1 MKNFIKH
8 IDNFTNDVSDFNI
21 TRSRGVNIDSKT
33 INKIVNDTPVTGG
46 DFGKSLKDIVEFS
59 VYTPSG
65 TLVGWKTI
73 IPNYEYFKQNI
84 IYTDSDRNIQ
94 KKSVLELKSSYLK
107 TANGNLVIS
116 PTTELASLGITQG
129 NFKIRVSLKTDM
141 VGSFEN
147 KYKLKIKQIS
157 SSRTEILAV
166 LPTTLDTNATDGV
179 ALNFE
184 FDNFIKKQLLVSS
197 IFHESK
203 KFLKSKTFVEELQTK
218 EISRKTSDYDFYL
231 KKTLNKFTTT
241 EYSFLREL
249 DGIYEGIKKEFY
261 SRLLGDYDE
270 VYTKPRF
277 VSEYVD
283 VVELSL
289 DKTPKF
295 QINDPTLSEI
305 KLFFKYM
312 LMQMFD
318 ESELDKSYN
327 LRFDDYLNNEINFG
341 NGVSVPF
348 LKYSISQSKTKT
360 NNLNAEI
367 LIKTIDPLPELINE
381 DSSFYISNIRFSDDI
396 LQDIIINSIV
406 EEQTTN
412 TFKLRGPNKSTYN
425 TESTSKKYS
434 VFGEKNSLL
443 DDNDDFE
450 TASDYYKTTNED
462 IVNLNIDY
470 SDFKNFVRFSSAKVR
485 LDNFL
490 VKFTKISKLKHKIK
504 EYDELIASIN
514 EKVNRGLTDKISGE
528 NSVSYIINND
538 KKDIETRLL
547 KELQTLTPYEKYLY
561 YEDTPNAWPRET
573 SFTLNG
579 FTEEVA
585 SANGVYILGAS
596 SKYDLNIVFINTEYK
611 NWRINYNSLLSKWR
625 LVDSSNPDSFYIY
638 SNNSNLASGFEAQ
651 PTNHVGFDNQSSLF
665 SRIYLES
672 PFLKNKNKLPPEL
685 IPNNITDF
693 KKLDSFRWFQAK
705 SKEAELYDKYN
716 DDSLKN
722 NLPEFIV
729 RCPDENKKFL
739 DFLDMVGEHFDI
751 ILIYIESMSSSR
763 DIRNSIDKGIPNN
776 LVWFVM
782 NSFGITLKGRE
793 KGGESEQLE
802 IEKTTISTPDETDL
816 VWRRILNNL
825 PYILKATGTE
835 NSIRA
840 LLRCYGIPDYLMRVK
855 EFGGI
860 EYETE
865 ISNDNSF
872 LIDSYDYRLNLNEE
886 GQYLEFPFGGEFSKN
901 TIEEVGSIE
910 FRIGVKSLF
919 FSEFG
924 EFNELR
930 VNDDF
935 GKIGPNLGAK
945 TTINEKIS
953 DDIVSVN
960 EEPGFY
966 IFDDFFRP
974 VNWGENVVGIKLK
987 KVREGVSLIYPRIQT
1002 SPNNEVDDK
1011 NMIMKI
1017 YQDRGKLLN
1026 QEYNERYL
1034 LCEIHASSLLNG
1046 REVKLIINEDEDSS
1060 FNNIIKKQ
1068 FKFSGSEESNKFTL
1082 SEIDANK
1089 LTSIDE
1095 RKIPILS
1102 TNEWDFGLF
1111 HDKNKFQS
1119 PFANFYFSFKN
1130 TDGSAII
1137 DNNGSPFY
1145 FDSEMRYD
1153 ILITNDHIDRNI
1165 SIYIKRVMDTD
1176 VLISKKEEIF
1186 FSENSSKLF
1195 SFSDKL
1201 IFGSSNGK
1209 NFYGDV
1215 DRFRLYKNIID
1226 ESRFLSHINFNEG
1239 YDQENYEELEENL
1252 LLKLNFNYPIDLT
1265 GSQPA
1270 TIKNQTI
1277 SDKYN
1282 NFDINA
1288 FHFKKTKF
1296 PYDFTGVSRRNI
1308 CNFPRY
1314 GSQAFNNNK
1323 IRIEETQKISE
1334 LSPSRRSTKRASD
1347 RTTIDTN
1354 KLGVYFG
1361 TSDIINREIMRF
1373 FGNLDLAEFIG
1384 DPKNVDK
1391 DEYDKLNKL
1400 NHIFFKN
1407 DFGKIDIQR
1416 YLNVIKSYIDPSFFY
1431 NLQKLIPARAN
1442 LIAGLVIEPHL
1453 LERHKTKPIKISTE
1467 VKIDKTENNLRKNQT
1482 QLVSNILDMNL
1493 YKYTKRK
1500 NLISFGNDRE
1510 YFTSSKCEHL
1520 DLLNLNIKTKVKN
1533 EPIVNDENYGGSFV
1547 NNHIDDRIEEFF
1559 TIDGLWVNKNKT
1571 YVVEDFNKNLIRKAR
1586 INTAKTSF
1594 RNILS
1599 EGLLIK
1605 GFTNEMSNANGVY
1618 KVSFVNSSGNT
1629 VFASESRLWWVFYST
1644 EKKRWIL
1651 ASNLVKNGARDL
1663 ALNRVTSFDNFIWIG
1678 GNTASD
1684 QTNSLPRFFSTGYS
1698 NSIESGNILGENRD
1712 YYSSVEYQIYYDTII
1727 QVDAILNGWV
1737 KCELDGIYEGSY
1749 IEKKTDERDLEYE
1762 VGIPYNKHKFTKG
1775 TIKHIY
1781 LNGNFK
1787 GTFSNGWLGSEIG
1800 NSTQFNNSYLRVVG
1814 DFDTNQNI
1822 GCENPLKVSGF
1833 IEDIKDN
1840 SNTTTASVLNENTQD
1855 IFIDEKEFSTI
1866 NLIETPNELTEKKSN
1881 KIKFRTDYTINN
1893 YGLQELAN
1901 YERGSYKDEIKT
1913 ELNQTYEYPDL
1924 YECNLKYSVSID
1936 ARYIRNAI
1944 YIGSRVGT
1952 ILNKTETDVKLNNV
1966 DLKIFYE
1973 YIKGKLVHK
1982 EIKVLTSSNIFTDQQ
1997 IYNND
2002 TRVETTLTAY
2012 DWIEDALTGNTYTF
2026 IKSIQAIINEL
2037 KDNNRKF
2044 ILLIYGPTES
2054 EKLFICNL
2062 DVVQKFKHSFNS
2074 RNFLDRANL
2083 VETKN
2088 ETLFESTK
2096 LIENNKNNFIV
2107 DFEIEYSGEGYI
2119 GDEIVTIGTNKEK
2132 PSNFIGSWPINFSVN
2147 ELFDIEN
2154 TKIKGTTENIGDTLK
2169 SRWLNETNSTYTK
2182 VPSVIISKP
2191 QTANGNIARV
2201 SCICKTPTPNIKVN
2215 SKILKTGDLEIG
2227 NTIGNPNLDAADSSY
2242 FLIKSNLEYNVGVI
2256 QSKQFKIK
2264 INNSTNFGTEI
2275 TNVVMLTPT
2284 TLNDFEINLPQNNS
2298 VDNTICRKNTND
2310 SCIPSSYDTYEFN
2323 IVPMT
2328 VADKNLSVADE
2339 VTYFENNAPST
2350 NFFTILNENKFL
2362 KYKKNL
2368 NNKQFVNN
2376 LTKDFNNRIASS
2388 YIQISGFY
2396 GSVKSANGIY
2406 NLKNFKY
2413 KNKEKT
2419 TNMFG
2424 YINENNAWYLEYT
2437 QDTWII
2443 KNIDNT
2449 NYIIASKINNG
2460 YIFRAN
2466 VENNIGFYTGNE
2478 IVNIGKQKVDA
2489 DGFVYDNNNNKI
2501 GTKLQFATLEIKNS
2515 LRVVLN
2521 KLFFDENLDR
2531 FSSLLMWKIKIT
2543 SRMNSDNIYEIPII
2557 YFNPSSV
2564 EDSSLSLYND
2574 INKKTNELLLIRTS
2588 SNEDCVLT
2596 TNQNEAWKIKA
2607 QDIMSGSVS
2616 PYEKINT
2623 YGEVILSAG
2632 ATNDNSL
2639 GVTGDYHLNIE
2650 NNLVNKNNWVV
2661 KYDTN
2666 LENYYLENEDS
2677 TIRFN
2682 KVKTYPRTGSYR
2694 TQTKNMNG
2702 TLEYIKNNENA
2713 IEILCEG
2720 FEYEY
2725 ESANGEYKKIVD
2737 FSQNEIFRNKLGW
2750 SIIFRGG
2757 YWTIV
2762 NDVTN
2767 PTLLIT
2773 EYKTHKQT
2781 GLFEN
2786 KEALNGFV
2794 YVNSQILFTLKNV
2807 EKFKNLDVNTAILKS
2822 TETNLVLYR
2831 MQSNGSYVRRVGV
2844 ELPII
2849 SNSFI
2854 KTLYKIHSS
2863 SKFELNYDSKKIF
2876 SENYS
2881 KQEITCISN
2890 VSITSEQNDSIN
2902 LIVKDDKT
2910 KTNYEKTFN
2919 LNLNKNFENLVLNPT
2934 GKYEIENLNDSIQTP
2949 NGTNISVNCSV
2960 EVNKNKRVMQKI
2972 KQVQSFLIND
2982 KFSQILNSIEQQRFG
2997 KSKSFDTGQTINFTV
3012 NRKFT
3017 PFDINQI
3024 GNTENKKILNGK
3036 SVFHL
3041 NNKTRLGITSS
3052 KNTNNTTINSAGYL
3066 DNTPVIV
3073 RTPLPRDPS
3082 SFTDSFWFNSNE
3094 KIKDKTSE
3102 QIATTNVS
3110 KNPKFEMSFDSF
3122 VDINSLSFEVL
3133 NFENDLTSANGTY
3146 TSIGKKFN
3154 DFNVYKNND
3163 WLFYKDIE
3171 CWILIN
3177 ADVYG
3182 LDNLENYSYT
3192 TSSSQRFPSKLDGSK
3207 GSSANFLNQCGN
3219 INLIENG

>member
-33 INKIVNDTPVTGG
+33 IGKIVNGTPVAGG
-46 DFGKSLKDIVEFS
+46 GFGKSLKDIVEFS

-73 IPNYEYFKQNI
+73 TPNYEYFKHNI
-84 IYTDSDRNIQ
+84 TYTDSDRNIQ

-107 TANGNLVIS
+107 TASGNLVIS

-129 NFKIRVSLKTDM
+129 NYKIRVSLKTDM

-166 LPTTLDTNATDGV
+166 LPTTLDTNATDGM

-197 IFHESK
+197 IYHESN
-203 KFLKSKTFVEELQTK
+203 KFLKNKTFVEELQTK

-231 KKTLNKFTTT
+231 EKTLNKFTTT

-249 DGIYEGIKKEFY
+249 DGIYAGIKKEFY
-261 SRLLGDYDE
+261 SRLLGNYDE
-270 VYTKPRF
+270 VYSKSRF
-277 VSEYVD
+277 ISEYVD
-283 VVELSL
+283 VIELSL

-295 QINDPTLSEI
+295 QINDSNLSEI
-305 KLFFKYM
+305 KMFFKYM

-318 ESELDKSYN
+318 ESELDKAFN

-348 LKYSISQSKTKT
+348 LKYSISQNKTKT

-367 LIKTIDPLPELINE
+367 LIKTIEPIPEQINE

-396 LQDIIINSIV
+396 LQDIIISSIV
-406 EEQTTN
+406 EAENTK

-434 VFGEKNSLL
+434 VVGEKNSLL
-443 DDNDDFE
+443 GDDADFE

-504 EYDELIASIN
+504 ELDELVASIN
-514 EKVNRGLTDKISGE
+514 EKVNRGLTDKLSGE

-538 KKDIETRLL
+538 KKDIEDRLL

-579 FTEEVA
+579 FTDTVA

-596 SKYDLNIVFINTEYK
+596 SKYDLNIVFINSEYK

-625 LVDSSNPDSFYIY
+625 LVDSSNPESFYIY

-665 SRIYLES
+665 SRVYLES

-705 SKEAELYDKYN
+705 SKAAELYDKYN

-739 DFLDMVGEHFDI
+739 DFLDMIGEHFDI

-763 DIRNSIDKGIPNN
+763 DIRNSTDKGIPNN

-782 NSFGITLKGRE
+782 NSFGITLRGRE

-802 IEKTTISTPDETDL
+802 IEKTTISNSDETDL

-865 ISNDNSF
+865 ISSDNSF
-872 LIDSYDYRLNLNEE
+872 LIDSYDYRLNFNED
-886 GQYLEFPFGGEFSKN
+886 GQYLAFPFGGEFSN
-901 TIEEVGSIE
+901 NSIDTIGSIE
-910 FRIGVKSLF
+910 FRVGVGSSF

-924 EFNELR
+924 EFNDLQ
-930 VNDDF
+930 VSDDF
-935 GKIGPNLGAK
+935 GKIGPNLGVK
-945 TTINEKIS
+945 TIINEQILN
-953 DDIVSVN
+953 DIVSVN
-960 EEPGFY
+960 EDPGFY

-987 KVREGVSLIYPRIQT
+987 KVREGISLIYPRIQT
-1002 SPNNEVDDK
+1002 SPNDMVGDK

-1026 QEYNERYL
+1026 QEYNEKYL
-1034 LCEIHASSLLNG
+1034 LCEIHASSLLNN
-1046 REVKLIINEDEDSS
+1046 RELKLIINEDEDSS
-1060 FNNIIKKQ
+1060 FNNSIEKQ
-1068 FKFSGSEESNKFTL
+1068 FKFNGSEKSNKFTL
-1082 SEIDANK
+1082 SELDESK
-1089 LTSIDE
+1089 LTTLDE
-1095 RKIPILS
+1095 RKISVLS
-1102 TNEWDFGLF
+1102 TMEWEFGLF

-1130 TDGSAII
+1130 TDGSTII

-1153 ILITNDHIDRNI
+1153 ILITKDYIDRTVR
-1165 SIYIKRVMDTD
+1165 IYIKRVIDTD
-1176 VLISKKEEIF
+1176 VLISKKEEIIV
-1186 FSENSSKLF
+1186 SENSSSLF

-1209 NFYGDV
+1209 NFYGDI

-1252 LLKLNFNYPIDLT
+1252 LLKLNFNYPLDLT
-1265 GSQPA
+1265 GSPS
-1270 TIKNQTI
+1270 TTLKNQTI
-1277 SDKYN
+1277 SSKYK
-1282 NFDINA
+1282 NFNIDA
-1288 FHFKKTKF
+1288 FNFKKTKF

-1334 LSPSRRSTKRASD
+1334 LNPSRRSTKRASD

-1373 FGNLDLAEFIG
+1373 FGNLDLADFIG
-1384 DPKNVDK
+1384 DPKNVNK
-1391 DEYDKLNKL
+1391 DEYDKLKKL

-1407 DFGKIDIQR
+1407 DFGKIDTQR
-1416 YLNVIKSYIDPSFFY
+1416 YLNLIKGYIDPSFFY
-1431 NLQKLIPARAN
+1431 NLEKLVPARAN

-1467 VKIDKTENNLRKNQT
+1467 VKIDKTENELQKNQT
-1482 QLVSNILDMNL
+1482 TLVSNILDMNL

-1510 YFTSSKCEHL
+1510 YFTSSKYDHL
-1520 DLLNLNIKTKVKN
+1520 DLLNLDIKTKVKN
-1533 EPIVNDENYGGSFV
+1533 EPIVSDKNYGGSFV
-1547 NNHIDDRIEEFF
+1547 NSHIDDKIEEFF

-1571 YVVEDFNKNLIRKAR
+1571 YIVEDFNKTLTRKAR
-1586 INTAKTSF
+1586 IDTAKTSF

-1605 GFTNEMSNANGVY
+1605 GFTDEMSRANGVY
-1618 KVSFVNSSGNT
+1618 KISFVNSSGKP
-1629 VFASESRLWWVFYST
+1629 VFASENRIWWVFYST
-1644 EKKRWIL
+1644 DKKKWIL

-1684 QTNSLPRFFSTGYS
+1684 QINSLPRFFSTGYS

-1712 YYSSVEYQIYYDTII
+1712 YYSSVEYQVYYDTII

-1749 IEKKTDERDLEYE
+1749 IEKKIDEQGLEYE
-1762 VGIPYNKHKFTKG
+1762 VGVSYNKHKFTKG
-1775 TIKHIY
+1775 SIKHIY

-1787 GTFSNGWLGSEIG
+1787 GTFSNGWLGSDTSNSRSLG
-1800 NSTQFNNSYLRVVG
+1800 NTYLRVVG
-1814 DFDTNQNI
+1814 DFDTKQNI

-1840 SNTTTASVLNENTQD
+1840 SNTSSASALNENTQD
-1855 IFIDEKEFSTI
+1855 IFIDKKEFSTI
-1866 NLIETPNELTEKKSN
+1866 NLIETPKELTEKKSN
-1881 KIKFRTDYTINN
+1881 KIKFRTNYTINN
-1893 YGLQELAN
+1893 YGLQELTN
-1901 YERGSYKDEIKT
+1901 YEKGTYKDEIKT

-1924 YECNLKYSVSID
+1924 FECNLKYSVLINSG
-1936 ARYIRNAI
+1936 YIRSAV
-1944 YIGSRVGT
+1944 YIGDRVGSVV
-1952 ILNKTETDVKLNNV
+1952 NKTEVDVKLNNV

-1973 YIKGKLVHK
+1973 YNKEKLVHK
-1982 EIKVLTSSNIFTDQQ
+1982 EIKVLKSGNIFVDQQ
-1997 IYNND
+1997 IYNNNE
-2002 TRVETTLTAY
+2002 RVETNLTAH

-2026 IKSIQAIINEL
+2026 IESIQNIVNEL

-2054 EKLFICNL
+2054 EKLFICYL

-2088 ETLFESTK
+2088 EILFESTN
-2096 LIENNKNNFIV
+2096 LIENNENNFVV
-2107 DFEIEYSGEGYI
+2107 DFDIEYSGEKYI
-2119 GDEIVTIGTNKEK
+2119 GDESVIIGTDEDK
-2132 PSNFIGSWPINFSVN
+2132 PNNFSGSWPISFDVN

-2154 TKIKGTTENIGDTLK
+2154 TKIIRTTEGVGNILK
-2169 SRWLNETNSTYTK
+2169 SRWLTETSSTYTK
-2182 VPSVIISKP
+2182 VPSVIISRP
-2191 QTANGNIARV
+2191 QNVTGKVARV

-2227 NTIGNPNLDAADSSY
+2227 NTIGNPNLDSTDSSY

-2264 INNSTNFGTEI
+2264 INDSTNFGTDI
-2275 TNVVMLTPT
+2275 TSVVMLTPT
-2284 TLNDFEINLPQNNS
+2284 TLNDFEITLPRTS
-2298 VDNTICRKNTND
+2298 GIDSTICKKNTND
-2310 SCIPSSYDTYEFN
+2310 NCIPSTYDTYDFN

-2328 VADKNLSVADE
+2328 LADRNLSLADE
-2339 VTYFENNAPST
+2339 VTYFENNTPSV

-2362 KYKKNL
+2362 KYNKNL

-2376 LTKDFNNRIASS
+2376 LTKDFNNRIANS

-2396 GSVKSANGIY
+2396 GSVTSANGIY

-2419 TNMFG
+2419 THMFG
-2424 YINENNAWYLEYT
+2424 YVNENNAWYLDYT
-2437 QDTWII
+2437 DDTWIL

-2449 NYIIASKINNG
+2449 KYIIASKTETG
-2460 YIFRAN
+2460 YVFRAN
-2466 VENNIGFYTGNE
+2466 IENNIGFYTGKE
-2478 IVNIGKQKVDA
+2478 IVNVGKRKVDV
-2489 DGFVYDNNNNKI
+2489 DGFVYDNNNKI
-2501 GTKLQFATLEIKNS
+2501 GTKLQFATLELKNT
-2515 LRVVLN
+2515 LKIILN

-2531 FSSLLMWKIKIT
+2531 FGGLLMWKIKIT
-2543 SRMNSDNIYEIPII
+2543 SRLNSDDIYEIPII
-2557 YFNPSSV
+2557 YFNPSKTT
-2564 EDSSLSLYND
+2564 DSSLSLYND
-2574 INKKTNELLLIRTS
+2574 INKKTNELSIIRTN
-2588 SNEDCVLT
+2588 SNEDCILT
-2596 TNQNEAWKIKA
+2596 PNQNKVWKIKA
-2607 QDIMSGSVS
+2607 QDTTTGSVS

-2623 YGEVILSAG
+2623 YGEVVLSVG
-2632 ATNDNSL
+2632 SISDNSL
-2639 GVTGDYHLNIE
+2639 GVDGNYHLNVE
-2650 NNLVNKNNWVV
+2650 NNLVNENNWIV

-2666 LENYYLENEDS
+2666 LKNYYLENEES
-2677 TIRFN
+2677 SLRFN
-2682 KVKTYPRTGSYR
+2682 KVDTYPRTGSYR

-2702 TLEYIKNNENA
+2702 TLEYIKNNENT
-2713 IEILCEG
+2713 IGILCEG

-2725 ESANGEYKKIVD
+2725 EPANGEYKKIVD
-2737 FSQNEIFRNKLGW
+2737 FSQNEIFRNNLGW
-2750 SIIFRGG
+2750 SIVFRGG

-2762 NDVTN
+2762 NDITN

-2786 KEALNGFV
+2786 KEALNGYV
-2794 YVNSQILFTLKNV
+2794 YANSQILFTLTDV
-2807 EKFKNLDVNTAILKS
+2807 EKFKNLDVNNAILKS

-2854 KTLYKIHSS
+2854 KTLYKINSC
-2863 SKFELNYDSKKIF
+2863 SKFELGYDSKKIF

-2881 KQEITCISN
+2881 KQELTCISN
-2890 VSITSEQNDSIN
+2890 VNITSKQDGSIN
-2902 LIVKDDKT
+2902 LIIKDDKT
-2910 KTNYEKTFN
+2910 KTNYEKTFT
-2919 LNLNKNFENLVLNPT
+2919 LNLNKNFENLVLNST
-2934 GKYEIENLNDSIQTP
+2934 GKYEIENLNHSTETP
-2949 NGTNISVNCSV
+2949 SGISISVNCIV
-2960 EVNKNKRVMQKI
+2960 EGNKNKRHMQKI

-2982 KFSQILNSIEQQRFG
+2982 KFSQILNSTEQQRFG
-2997 KSKSFDTGQTINFTV
+2997 KSKSFDTQQTINFTID
-3012 NRKFT
+3012 RKFT
-3017 PFDINQI
+3017 PFDINQM
-3024 GNTENKKILNGK
+3024 GSSENKKILNGK
-3036 SVFHL
+3036 SRFHL
-3041 NNKTRLGITSS
+3041 NKRPRLGITSS
-3052 KNTNNTTINSAGYL
+3052 KNTNDTTINSGGYL
-3066 DNTPVIV
+3066 DNKPVIV
-3073 RTPLPRDPS
+3073 RTPTPRDPN
-3082 SFTDSFWFNSNE
+3082 SFTDSFWFNSDE
-3094 KIKDKTSE
+3094 KVKNKISE
-3102 QIATTNVS
+3102 QIDISDIS
-3110 KNPKFEMSFDSF
+3110 KKPKFEMSFDTF
-3122 VDINSLSFEVL
+3122 VDINSLSFEVSS
-3133 NFENDLTSANGTY
+3133 FDNDLILANGTY
-3146 TSIGKKFN
+3146 TSLGKKFN
-3154 DFNVYKNND
+3154 GFDVYKNND
-3163 WLFYKDIE
+3163 WLFYKDID

-3192 TSSSQRFPSKLDGSK
+3192 TSSSHRFPSKLDGSK
-3207 GSSANFLNQCGN
+3207 GSSADFLDQCGN